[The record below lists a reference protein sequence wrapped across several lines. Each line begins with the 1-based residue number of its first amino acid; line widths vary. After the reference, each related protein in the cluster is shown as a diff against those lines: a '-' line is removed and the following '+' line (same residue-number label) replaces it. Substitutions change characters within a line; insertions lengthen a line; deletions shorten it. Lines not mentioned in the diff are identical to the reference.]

1 MIEKIIS
8 GFYKARLYKKRLC
21 DVRIVVWNDNEP
33 ATIEYCTFAEY
44 EQIKPY
50 LQQWNT
56 IS

>member
-8 GFYKARLYKKRLC
+8 GFYKAKLYKKRLC

-33 ATIEYCTFAEY
+33 ATIEYCTFDEY

-50 LQQWNT
+50 LQQ
-56 IS
+56 